1 MSRVQG
7 SGRCPCCPVNRK
19 SCSGCRE
26 REVFLND
33 AGKNLYISTG
43 DVVSMFPGWLGPW
56 LISHRTPRQPVMR
69 GHDLDGEETVT
80 HCRFHQVPE
89 GCCSSLVCKD
99 PQSLVPGLTQFLPS
113 VPRIF
118 VSYEHKGR
126 RNLALLLFFL
136 LCVCDI
142 IFISRNFRA

>member
-7 SGRCPCCPVNRK
+7 SGKCPCCPVNRK

-56 LISHRTPRQPVMR
+56 LVSHRTPRQPVMR

-80 HCRFHQVPE
+80 HCRSIRSQRVVALLSSAKTHRVLFQGSHSFFPRFLEFLFLMNIRE
-89 GCCSSLVCKD
+89 GGIWHCCSSY
-99 PQSLVPGLTQFLPS
+99 S
-113 VPRIF
+113 VF
-118 VSYEHKGR
+118 V
-126 RNLALLLFFL
+126 
-136 LCVCDI
+136 I
-142 IFISRNFRA
+142 